1 MNEQLETMVSREDQI
16 VGKFFGEENIGDFNY
31 VMREVS
37 NEKYHVSVDELDVS
51 LRVRNAFDRLG
62 VKTIGDLVLKRP
74 SDFLVLRNFRMTSFR
89 ELVDVLRSYN
99 QGLRYEKPASA
110 FTKKR
115 SERILQISELAK
127 QGATRGEIAER
138 LGISFSYIYNIVR
151 DNGIEINHEAGKS
164 KVKIGKL
171 GELMREGKTLKEM
184 GEFFGVRKER
194 VRQVIEKRFVE
205 QNGARVPLYDV
216 WRRSAGI
223 YRNLGKRNKLVGE
236 AMGEVLRIV
245 GEREA
250 YEKATWAEQKA
261 LECIAGRERTYL
273 LDTL

>member
-16 VGKFFGEENIGDFNY
+16 VRKFFGEENIGDFNY
-31 VMREVS
+31 VMRKVS

-127 QGATRGEIAER
+127 QGATRGEIAESIGVSYSHLFR
-138 LGISFSYIYNIVR
+138 LIRESGIKMNR
-151 DNGIEINHEAGKS
+151 ARKS
-164 KVKIGKL
+164 KVEIGKL
-171 GELMREGKTLKEM
+171 GEMMREGKTLKEM
-184 GEFFGVRKER
+184 GEFFGVGKER

-236 AMGEVLRIV
+236 AMGEVLRIA